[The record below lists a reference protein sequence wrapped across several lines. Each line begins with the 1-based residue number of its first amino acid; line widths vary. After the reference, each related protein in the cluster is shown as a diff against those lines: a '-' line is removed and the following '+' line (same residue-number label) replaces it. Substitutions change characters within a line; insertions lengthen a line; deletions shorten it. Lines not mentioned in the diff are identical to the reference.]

1 MYDKLEAERAKTIC
15 IPKTLA
21 YEKEPRNIMDKGLRH
36 EPKAS
41 QKPLKR
47 YATTY
52 KQEFLEPVD

>member
-1 MYDKLEAERAKTIC
+1 MFDKLEAERAKTIC

-21 YEKEPRNIMDKGLRH
+21 NEKEPRNIMDKGLRH

-41 QKPLKR
+41 EKPLKR

-52 KQEFLEPVD
+52 K